1 METNNVH
8 VERGHQMVER
18 LRGGV
23 RMPGQGVCEGILFTL
38 DVLDLLD
45 VVLQE
50 DGVPARLQRGH
61 LGLFREPL

>member
-1 METNNVH
+1 
-8 VERGHQMVER
+8 
-18 LRGGV
+18 
-23 RMPGQGVCEGILFTL
+23 MPGQGVCEGILFTL

-50 DGVPARLQRGH
+50 DGVSARLQWGH